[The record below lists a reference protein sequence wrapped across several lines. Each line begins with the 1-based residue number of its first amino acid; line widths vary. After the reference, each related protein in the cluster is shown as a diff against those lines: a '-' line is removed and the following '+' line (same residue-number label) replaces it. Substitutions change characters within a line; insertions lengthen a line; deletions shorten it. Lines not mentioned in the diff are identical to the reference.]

1 MSLFLIALFSFFAI
15 LSLVVVIFMVPMAV
29 QDTPQARIKRR
40 LAAVGRMDTAS
51 RAEIQNLLKSSVY
64 SEVPWLNEL
73 LSRVQFA
80 QRLDLLLERANLD
93 MSLPLFLL
101 CSIVAGFVVLF
112 LMWIVIGQT
121 FPMALI
127 FGIIALFCPYFY
139 VKYITWKRMRL
150 FLEQMPDGL
159 DMISQSLQA
168 GLGLTQAMV
177 FVAKEMADPLGTEF
191 SVFIEEVN
199 LGLPLAD
206 ALKKFEERMSLP
218 EVRLFNTA
226 LLVQREVGGSLAEL
240 LNKLANI
247 IRDRFRIERLIK
259 SLTGQNRMSAW
270 VVCSIPPFLAV
281 FMFIRERE
289 MMNEMLSDPVGRGM
303 LAVALVLEILGIL
316 VFRKLI
322 KIHI

>member
-1 MSLFLIALFSFFAI
+1 MSLLLISVFSFLAAA
-15 LSLVVVIFMVPMAV
+15 SLIVIIVMLPMAV
-29 QDTPQARIKRR
+29 QDSPQARIRRR
-40 LAAVGRMDTAS
+40 LTTIGRMSFAS
-51 RAEIQNLLKSSVY
+51 RSDIQNLLKSSVY
-64 SEVPWLNEL
+64 SDVPLIHAL
-73 LSRVQFA
+73 LSRVQLA
-80 QRLDLLLERANLD
+80 RRVDLLLERANVD
-93 MSLPLFLL
+93 MSVGTFLL
-101 CSIVAGFVVLF
+101 CSGGAGALVAF
-112 LMWIVIGQT
+112 LMLVIGQ
-121 FPMALI
+121 P
-127 FGIIALFCPYFY
+127 GWIAAVIGVVAAVCPYFY
-139 VKYITWKRMRL
+139 LQYVVWKRLRR

-177 FVAKEMADPLGTEF
+177 FVSKEMPDPMGTEF

-206 ALKKFEERMSLP
+206 ALKKFEERIALP

-240 LNKLANI
+240 LNKLADI

-270 VVCSIPPFLAV
+270 VVCSVPPFLAV
-281 FMFIRERE
+281 FMFMRERE
-289 MMNEMLSDPVGRGM
+289 MMDMMMSDPAGRGL
-303 LAVALVLEILGIL
+303 LAAALVLEIIGIV